1 MVGGGLAGLSS
12 AVALA
17 EAGWQVRVLEKRPH
31 LGGRATSYTLPDGSE
46 IDNCQHV
53 TLGCCTNLADFYRR
67 VGAQGKIHYYGR
79 LHFADSQGRIST
91 IEAVP
96 LPPPLHMA
104 PSFAMFG
111 ALTLADKRAIGNA
124 MLTIARAGG
133 SPEGV
138 DGLSMQQWLESQ
150 RQTPGAIERFWRVVL
165 VSALDEEL
173 PRTDARYGIDV
184 FWKGFLAS
192 KQGYLVGIPSVP
204 LAKLYEGCRD
214 AIERRGGEVKVRCGV
229 RQVRPEADRFIWAR
243 LDDGSEIAADACILA
258 VPHDVA
264 GALLATSSGKNDA
277 VIENL
282 HQIKVAPITGVHL
295 WFDRAVMSQPF
306 LTLLDHTTQWIF
318 NKSALLSDNKTA
330 LLGGNES
337 VPVRDDET
345 SLSAGGGKIRDRASG
360 VKTPEEDVPLTAES
374 KPRPSTGTQY
384 LQLVISASYD
394 LVSKS
399 RQEIIEM
406 CLRELGDVLPE
417 TRRAKLVKG
426 TVVKEVSATFSPQP
440 GVDRLRPAA
449 GDSGIRNLFLAGD
462 WTRTGWP
469 ATMEG
474 AVRSGYLAAES
485 LLSKFGQPRN
495 FLCSDL
501 PPEGLC
507 KIWAGRRQK
516 GAQARHGG
524 HTRHGEQAQYGET
537 TPPRR
542 PGSRRRAAPGPEK
555 ETART

>member
-17 EAGWQVRVLEKRPH
+17 EAGWRVRLLEKRPH

-67 VGAQGKIHYYGR
+67 VGAEGKVHYYGR
-79 LHFADSQGRIST
+79 LHFADAQGKVST

-111 ALTLADKRAIGNA
+111 ALTLADKRGIANA
-124 MLTIARAGG
+124 MLAIARAGG

-150 RQTPGAIERFWRVVL
+150 RQTSGAIERFWRVVL

-173 PRTDARYGIDV
+173 PRTDARYGTDV

-192 KQGYLVGIPSVP
+192 RQGYLVGIPSVP
-204 LAKLYEGCRD
+204 LAKLYEGCRE
-214 AIERRGGEVKVRCGV
+214 AIERRGGEVKVRSGV
-229 RQVRPEADRFIWAR
+229 RQLRSEADRFIWAR
-243 LDDGSEIAADACILA
+243 LDDGSEIAADACVLA
-258 VPHDVA
+258 VPHDAA
-264 GALLATSSGKNDA
+264 GVLLAESSGGRNDA
-277 VIENL
+277 VVENL

-295 WFDRAVMSQPF
+295 WFDRTVMAQPF
-306 LTLLDHTTQWIF
+306 LTLLDHTTQWVF
-318 NKSALLSDNKTA
+318 NKTA
-330 LLGGNES
+330 LQG
-337 VPVRDDET
+337 ET
-345 SLSAGGGKIRDRASG
+345 VLPGENASA
-360 VKTPEEDVPLTAES
+360 EMH
-374 KPRPSTGTQY
+374 GTQY

-394 LVSKS
+394 LVPKS

-406 CLRELGDVLPE
+406 CVRELGDVLPE
-417 TRRAKLVKG
+417 TRRARLVKG
-426 TVVKEVSATFSPQP
+426 TVVKEVSATFSPEP

-449 GDSGIRNLFLAGD
+449 RDSGIRNLFLAGD

-485 LLSKFGQPRN
+485 LLSEFGQPRN
-495 FLCSDL
+495 FLCPDL

-507 KIWAGRRQK
+507 KIWAGRRAK
-516 GAQARHGG
+516 DVRAQN
-524 HTRHGEQAQYGET
+524 GET
-537 TPPRR
+537 SPP
-542 PGSRRRAAPGPEK
+542 RRAAPGPEK